1 MSNHKLKVAASA
13 LIACAAW
20 TTVSLAAQDGDQPGN
35 ECTPAQECWDLY
47 ICQGLHFCY
56 GTGVFEDPELQ
67 DLCFG
72 EFGPDPTGQGG
83 TGYAGLYQTCMQNAC
98 EEGWGW
104 GPNQVATAPTMEQC
118 SDIYRITVTACKAG
132 SSTLSPFGCTELQ
145 PDPDLVP
152 SKHMQK
158 ACIRAAQIQLEFCKA
173 NASDSPSNTEFMNSV
188 FPLGVAE
195 TGELD
200 PANGVTEGAWLKVP
214 GVDGEVPVDGAR
226 VHAMVWG
233 DEGWEWV
240 VLSETGPDPDGMVVP
255 DFQLSDIDNHA
266 SLDGI
271 ELLIEWLYEGHIIR
285 HTPVSIDFAETAT
298 GSDFDRDGSV
308 TVADLA
314 AYLSAYESG
323 APRADVNGDGAVNS
337 QDFDQFIASFD
348 AE

>member
-1 MSNHKLKVAASA
+1 MSNYKVKTAASA

-20 TTVSLAAQDGDQPGN
+20 TTVTLAINDGEPPAST
-35 ECTPAQECWDLY
+35 CTPAQQCWDLY

-56 GTGVFEDPELQ
+56 SSVFDDPELQ

-72 EFGPDPTGQGG
+72 EFGPNPTGQGG

-98 EEGWGW
+98 EKGWGW
-104 GPNQVATAPTMEQC
+104 GPNQVPNAPTMEQC

-132 SSTLSPFGCTELQ
+132 SSTLPPFGCSQLQ
-145 PDPDLVP
+145 PNPAIAP
-152 SKHMQK
+152 SKQQQK

-173 NASDSPSNTEFMNSV
+173 NASDSPVSPSFTDSV
-188 FPLGVAE
+188 FALGAAE

-214 GVDGEVPVDGAR
+214 GVDGEAPVDGAR

-233 DEGWEWV
+233 NDGWEWV

-255 DFQLSDIDNHA
+255 DFALSDIENHA
-266 SLDGI
+266 SIENI
-271 ELLIEWLYEGHIIR
+271 ELLIEWLCEGNIVR
-285 HTPVSIDFAETAT
+285 HTAVSLDFVATAN

-308 TVADLA
+308 TILDLV
-314 AYLSAYESG
+314 AYLNAYESG
-323 APRADVNGDGAVNS
+323 APRADLNGDGVVDI
-337 QDFDQFIASFD
+337 QDFEQFITAFSG
-348 AE
+348 E